1 MPHSPLIE
9 HSLRPQILDE
19 NGPSRLARRGRSR
32 MMCAITNDQGN
43 KMTITLYGF
52 DGSTYVRTVRMPGC

>member
-1 MPHSPLIE
+1 
-9 HSLRPQILDE
+9 
-19 NGPSRLARRGRSR
+19 

-43 KMTITLYGF
+43 KVTITLYGF